1 MNTQLKALAFSLVLV
16 PGLAV
21 SADEDNVKLLYG
33 ISTPAESNLAVDM
46 KSKEGME
53 QINTEIMQRPTAA
66 GNVYK
71 NALFPSDG
79 FEQLG
84 DL

>member
-1 MNTQLKALAFSLVLV
+1 MNTQFKALAFALVLV

-21 SADEDNVKLLYG
+21 SADEDNVNLLYG
-33 ISTPAESNLAVDM
+33 ISTPVESNMAVEM
-46 KSKEGME
+46 ESKEGME

-66 GNVYK
+66 GKVYK

>member
-33 ISTPAESNLAVDM
+33 ISTQAETNMAVEM
-46 KSKEGME
+46 ESKEGME

-66 GNVYK
+66 GKVYK